1 VRLVLVDQEQQR
13 LRLDLVIVH
22 QMLLVIEVVEAEADI
37 IHLVVQVEMVVLEK

>member
-1 VRLVLVDQEQQR
+1 VDQEQQR